1 MTEEQQYSFYVMPWL
16 RLPAQRTFGSV
27 TVARL
32 STVLAKDD
40 PRSDTVARIL
50 STYRGPAPGRPDV
63 AGAGAR

>member
-16 RLPAQRTFGSV
+16 RLPGQRTFGSV